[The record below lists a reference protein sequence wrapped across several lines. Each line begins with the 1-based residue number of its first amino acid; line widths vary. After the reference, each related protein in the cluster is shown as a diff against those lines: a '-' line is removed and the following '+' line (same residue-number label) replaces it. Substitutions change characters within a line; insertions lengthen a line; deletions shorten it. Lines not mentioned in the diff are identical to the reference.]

1 MHIEVS
7 GHGVEVTG
15 ALRDYAN
22 DKMGRVIRHFDH
34 MTGAH
39 VILSLEKLK
48 HKAEATLNVSQKRI
62 FAEADASDMYAAIDA
77 LVDKLDG
84 QVKKHKE
91 KLQEHRRD
99 PKDRELQ

>member
-7 GHGVEVTG
+7 GHGLEVTG

-48 HKAEATLNVSQKRI
+48 HRAEATINVSQKRI
-62 FAEADASDMYAAIDA
+62 HAEADASDMYAAIDA

-99 PKDRELQ
+99 PKDREFE

>member
-15 ALRDYAN
+15 ALRDYAH
-22 DKMGRVIRHFDH
+22 DKMSRVVRHFDH

-48 HKAEATLNVSQKRI
+48 HRAECTLSVSQRRIHAEAES
-62 FAEADASDMYAAIDA
+62 SDMYAAIDA
-77 LVDKLDG
+77 LIDKLDG

-99 PKDRELQ
+99 QVDLDIG

>member
-7 GHGVEVTG
+7 GHGLEVTG

-48 HKAEATLNVSQKRI
+48 HRAEATISVSQKRI
-62 FAEADASDMYAAIDA
+62 HAEADASDMYAAIDA

-99 PKDRELQ
+99 PKDREFE